1 MTVIRQRA
9 AVDGVVAG
17 AAAWHGPDVRRCG
30 PGATWHRATPCLRFV
45 LEVFV
50 GRWHNKTHQRSE

>member
-30 PGATWHRATPCLRFV
+30 PGSYMASCYAMSKVRPGGIRRPVA
-45 LEVFV
+45 
-50 GRWHNKTHQRSE
+50 